1 MSSRPTLRFAARL
14 ARREVARRPWRS
26 ALVAFLVA
34 VPVATMAAGAVFVR
48 TSALTEGQRWRLSNG
63 GADALLQGP
72 AIELPPGSRTVS
84 FRQDH
89 EALIRTADGQRA
101 RGEISDQ
108 PLTDPMVARVM
119 RVDAGRVPRDAGEA
133 FLTHDI
139 AGRLKVGVGDVLV
152 LERPAPVTLTVVG
165 VGERRAYEDGRAL
178 VVAPGTAVGLDSTND
193 GPRPDG
199 AHQVLATLVDLPDDM
214 TRAEINTWYA
224 AAQMPGA
231 GVQLDPDLSSVPYLT
246 DGDNAATAVHWSWV
260 AAAVVFTVVGIVIA
274 AAFASGARRQLATL
288 GQLAANGA
296 GPAVLRRVLF
306 LQGTWT
312 GIIGSLAGFVLGA
325 AVLAGLAPHRYAL
338 FSTYVGPWDVR
349 LFDLVPVGVIGVV
362 AATVAALVP
371 ARTISRVPVLSALA
385 GRRPLGR
392 VPRWLT
398 VSGLV
403 AVSGGLA
410 LLGLAVLGSAAN
422 GAAGGGR
429 DGGTVWT
436 LTGIIGGVGV
446 LLGTCAIAPGYIS
459 FLEPLAGR
467 LRGSWRLAARS
478 LARQRTRTGGV
489 VSAVCATA
497 ALAVTASALMLGADA
512 KATGEPPYLP
522 LNEIHVRT
530 RDVASS
536 PGPFGWSQAV
546 VAPDPDVVGRL
557 VETIP
562 AAETLRL
569 TTATPPRGTGMGET
583 LRDFVPAAPVDHD
596 VRSGETF
603 SGRYDQPVVADAAA
617 LSVYQLDA
625 DERRLLEQTGALALG
640 PAAGTGTVDLLR
652 ANPNPTPSPG
662 AVPADQI
669 TSTVYYYGPGGS
681 PSAEVIE
688 KIPVAV
694 VNAMGTSRGGLESL
708 LLTPDTVRRL
718 GFSTAPG
725 DLVLRLPKALTD
737 DQVDAARE
745 IAEASGESPGEA
757 PAGFNRYTQVNFDFP
772 NDRPDP
778 LVLEGILSG
787 MALLLTLFV
796 VAASLALAAA
806 ETRDER
812 DVLSVVGASPAV
824 LRRAS
829 AHKAWLLSF
838 LGTVLAIPVGF
849 LPVVVFTRA
858 DPTKLPLVFPWRV
871 VVLLVI
877 VVPVVAGAVTTL
889 ASRLALRRRPVTIST
904 MAFE

>member
-1 MSSRPTLRFAARL
+1 MSSRPTMRFAARM

-34 VPVATMAAGAVFVR
+34 VPVATMVAGAVFVR
-48 TSALTEGQRWRLSNG
+48 TGALTESQRWRLSNG
-63 GADALLQGP
+63 GADALLQGE

-84 FRQDH
+84 FRENH

-101 RGEISDQ
+101 RGEISEL
-108 PLTDPMVARVM
+108 PLTNPMVAGVM
-119 RVDAGRVPRDAGEA
+119 RVDAGRVPHDAGEA

-139 AGRLKVGVGDVLV
+139 AGRLEMGVGDVLV
-152 LERPAPVTLTVVG
+152 LERPVRVTLTVVG

-178 VVAPGTAVGLDSTND
+178 VVAPGTAVGLDVIKD
-193 GPRPDG
+193 DLDPYGGPM
-199 AHQVLATLVDLPDDM
+199 LTTLVDLPADM
-214 TRAEINTWYA
+214 TRAEINAWYA
-224 AAQMPGA
+224 KAQVAGA
-231 GVQLDPDLSSVPYLT
+231 GVQLDPDLSTAPYVT

-260 AAAVVFTVVGIVIA
+260 AAAVVCTVVGIVIA

-312 GIIGSLAGFVLGA
+312 GLIGSLAGFLLGA

-338 FSTYVGPWDVR
+338 FSTDVGPWDVR
-349 LFDLVPVGVIGVV
+349 LFDLVPVGVIGVA

-422 GAAGGGR
+422 GAAGGGDR
-429 DGGTVWT
+429 GTVWT

-446 LLGTCAIAPGYIS
+446 LLGACAVAPGYIS

-512 KATGEPPYLP
+512 KAASERPYMP

-530 RDVASS
+530 RDAAIK
-536 PGPFGWSQAV
+536 PGPFGWSQTV
-546 VAPDPDVVGRL
+546 VAPDPEVVNRL
-557 VETIP
+557 VETFP
-562 AAETLRL
+562 EAETLRL
-569 TTATPPRGTGMGET
+569 TAATPPGGTGIGET
-583 LRDFVPAAPVDHD
+583 LRDFVPAAPVNHD
-596 VRSGETF
+596 VRSGEMF

-617 LSVYQLDA
+617 LAIYHLDA
-625 DERRLLEQTGALALG
+625 DERRLLEHTGALALG
-640 PAAGTGTVDLLR
+640 AAAGTGTVDLLR
-652 ANPNPTPSPG
+652 ANPDPTPSPE
-662 AVPADQI
+662 AVPASQI
-669 TSTVYYYGPGGS
+669 ASTVYHHGPSGS
-681 PSAEVIE
+681 PSAEVIG

-694 VNAMGTSRGGLESL
+694 VNSTGTSRGGLEPL
-708 LLTPDTVRRL
+708 LLTPETVRRL
-718 GFSTAPG
+718 GFSTAAG
-725 DLVLRLPKALTD
+725 DVVLSLPKALTD

-757 PAGFNRYTQVNFDFP
+757 PAGFNRFTQVNFDFP

-778 LVLEGILSG
+778 LVLEGILSA

-812 DVLSVVGASPAV
+812 DVLSMVGASPAV

-838 LGTVLAIPVGF
+838 LGAVLAIPVGF

-858 DPTKLPLVFPWRV
+858 DPTKLPLVFPWRI

-877 VVPVVAGAVTTL
+877 VVPLVAGSVMTL